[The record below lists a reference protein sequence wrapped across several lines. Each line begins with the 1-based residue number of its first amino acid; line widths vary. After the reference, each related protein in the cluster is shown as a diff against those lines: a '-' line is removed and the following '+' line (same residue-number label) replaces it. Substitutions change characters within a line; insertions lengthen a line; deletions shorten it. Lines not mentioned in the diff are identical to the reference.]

1 MYADLEIKVKV
12 NTSSVGFKK
21 GKLEKCEAACAVQYM
36 AVAGTQVPQP
46 QHHYILKVTKQTI
59 LVHTPCP
66 ACIFI

>member
-1 MYADLEIKVKV
+1 MYANLEIKVKV

-46 QHHYILKVTKQTI
+46 QHHDPEGDKTNFSGY
-59 LVHTPCP
+59 
-66 ACIFI
+66 